1 MADLQTPTFTS
12 AVDTP
17 STSNTYPNYN
27 FDVFISHRG
36 PDVKNSFAG
45 HLYRDL
51 HAHGLQPFLDREELQ
66 AGKSINPQIEDAIRS
81 AYVQIIIFSPG
92 YADSTWCL
100 NELLLIWEKSEDII
114 IPVFY
119 KVKPSEPRWA
129 KHGRYAE
136 ALAKHEQTG
145 RYDRQNLANWRNA
158 LHDVSNRVGDE
169 VKLLE
174 KVVECVLKNRRN
186 RGNRG
191 KTALYVSD
199 HPTGLQLKVED
210 FENKML
216 LLQQQQKNDKT
227 RVLGIVG
234 LGGVGKTTLAKELF
248 NRKSCD
254 FKQSCTLYD
263 VREIAGRESLSF
275 LQSKLLKGLTNNTE
289 EIDSTE
295 EGIQILKRHLSSS
308 HALVVI
314 DHVDQLHALLPIK
327 DSLHSDSLILVT
339 SRSKDVLTHSGIQES
354 SIYHLTGLDEQHS
367 RQLFCSHAFFQ
378 PYPVQGFECLVDG
391 FCKACDGLPLSLRVL
406 GALVCGKYDI
416 SYWERQLDKLR
427 QVKLPSEI
435 RERLKI
441 SYDALDAEE
450 KQIFIDIAC
459 YFIGEDRHM
468 AVRIWDGSG
477 WDGLMGFLNLQGK
490 CLVEVDGN
498 TIKMHDQLRD
508 LGREIADEE
517 RQLRHL
523 WRPTNDID
531 DLWQQSSVITEVRG
545 IRTVP
550 RFIPYYGIYYG
561 IPESEEEWSW
571 FKSWCD
577 ELLGNCL
584 RKLIDRAPY
593 SFRNLQLVATED
605 GNLKSILRRVES
617 PNLKWL
623 RWTDCPYSCLPSW
636 IPMENLRVLE
646 VGGKKLKTLWQAES
660 QAPLELRELQIA
672 APLSKFPKSIGR
684 LMHIEKIVV
693 MSGKLESLPEEFCNL
708 LSLKHL
714 HLNEADSMMSLPDAF
729 GFLTNLQE
737 LDLTGCESLQA
748 LPDSFG
754 CLTNLQELDLTG
766 CESLQALPDSFG
778 CLTNL
783 QELDLT
789 GCESLQALPDSF
801 GCLTN
806 LQELDLSWCK
816 SLQALPDSFGCLTN
830 LQKLDLSWCK
840 NLQALPD
847 SFGCLTNLQELDL
860 S

>member
-1 MADLQTPTFTS
+1 MADLQTPTVTL

-36 PDVKNSFAG
+36 PDVKNSFVG

-66 AGKSINPQIEDAIRS
+66 AGEYIDPQIEGAIRT
-81 AYVQIIIFSPG
+81 AYVHIVIFSPR
-92 YADSTWCL
+92 YADSRWCL
-100 NELLLIWEKSEDII
+100 DELVLIWKKSEDII

-119 KVKPSEPRWA
+119 KVKPFEPRWL
-129 KHGRYAE
+129 KDGTYAQ

-145 RYDRQNLANWRNA
+145 RCDRQTLANWRKA
-158 LHDVSNRVGDE
+158 LHDVSYRVGFELDAYNGDE

-550 RFIPYYGIYYG
+550 GFVEYYKSSEDDE

-571 FKSWCD
+571 FKSCWKR
-577 ELLGNCL
+577 NCL
-584 RKLIDRAPY
+584 RKLMDTTPY
-593 SFRNLQLVATED
+593 CFRNLQLVATQD
-605 GNLKSILRRVES
+605 GNLKSILTRVES

-623 RWTDCPYSCLPSW
+623 RWNDCPYSCLPSW
-636 IPMENLRVLE
+636 IPMKNLRVLE

-660 QAPLELRELQIA
+660 KVKAR
-672 APLSKFPKSIGR
+672 
-684 LMHIEKIVV
+684 
-693 MSGKLESLPEEFCNL
+693 SLF
-708 LSLKHL
+708 
-714 HLNEADSMMSLPDAF
+714 
-729 GFLTNLQE
+729 FLCS
-737 LDLTGCESLQA
+737 DL
-748 LPDSFG
+748 
-754 CLTNLQELDLTG
+754 
-766 CESLQALPDSFG
+766 
-778 CLTNL
+778 
-783 QELDLT
+783 
-789 GCESLQALPDSF
+789 
-801 GCLTN
+801 
-806 LQELDLSWCK
+806 W
-816 SLQALPDSFGCLTN
+816 
-830 LQKLDLSWCK
+830 
-840 NLQALPD
+840 
-847 SFGCLTNLQELDL
+847 
-860 S
+860 